1 MGNSLPISLPGPE
14 LQSDERS
21 LSVVPSPA
29 SGQSASVDLI
39 AVLRQGLA
47 EGSQPPAAL
56 MHAATEVAR
65 VLTGADGVALAL
77 RTKGLIVCRARS
89 GDPTPELG
97 APLNT
102 DSGIS
107 GECIRAASIMLCRD
121 TANDPRV
128 DPEVCRAM
136 GIGSIVV
143 VPLRGPTGVAGI
155 LEAFSTRTQAFA
167 EEQINSLRGL
177 AEIVEAAYE
186 REYRAQQDAA
196 FASLR
201 SARTRALVP
210 SASVS
215 GASVSAASI
224 PAGIAEKQVLDEP
237 SPARRYWVMGIAA
250 VALLLVAGVWLSGR
264 ESTPETASA
273 QPSTQVHGAATE
285 SQAAIPQPAPPKPKP
300 GIERSQGST
309 AGVLKNAAQIE
320 ATEDRPTQ
328 VAISLPPASPLKTK
342 APSSTTDSIPDPPS
356 VTIASSTTG
365 SSASGAPFAELTI
378 PANSLPKLDARISEG
393 VTEGKLIR
401 RVEPVYPMQAR
412 AQRIEGNVA
421 LEVTIAEDGT
431 IHNVKQVSG
440 SPVLAAAAR
449 NALQSWRY
457 SPFLLN
463 GKPVSIQKQI
473 TFIFKLP

>member
-1 MGNSLPISLPGPE
+1 MAHSLPTSLPGPE
-14 LQSDERS
+14 LLSDDQS
-21 LSVVPSPA
+21 LSVVPSPTTE
-29 SGQSASVDLI
+29 QSASVDLI
-39 AVLRQGLA
+39 AVLRRGLA
-47 EGSQPPAAL
+47 EGSQPPAAI

-107 GECIRAASIMLCRD
+107 GECIRAASIMLCLD

-143 VPLRGPTGVAGI
+143 VPLRGPSGVAGI
-155 LEAFSTRTQAFA
+155 LEAFSTRTQAFG
-167 EEQINSLRGL
+167 EDQINSLRGL

-201 SARTRALVP
+201 SARSRPPVP
-210 SASVS
+210 KASVP
-215 GASVSAASI
+215 GVT
-224 PAGIAEKQVLDEP
+224 AENQVLDEP
-237 SPARRYWVMGIAA
+237 SPARRYWAMGIAA
-250 VALLLVAGVWLSGR
+250 VALLLFAGVWLSGR
-264 ESTPETASA
+264 ESTTQTAAA
-273 QPSTQVHGAATE
+273 QPSTQIHGAVTEPQATI
-285 SQAAIPQPAPPKPKP
+285 ADPAPPKPKP
-300 GIERSQGST
+300 GIERSQPST
-309 AGVLKNAAQIE
+309 AGVLRNAAQIE
-320 ATEDRPTQ
+320 NTEPEPST
-328 VAISLPPASPLKTK
+328 VAISLPPPRPLATK
-342 APSSTTDSIPDPPS
+342 APSASTGSSPEPPP
-356 VTIASSTTG
+356 VTIITSTLG
-365 SSASGAPFAELTI
+365 SSASGPPITGSGAGAE
-378 PANSLPKLDARISEG
+378 NLPKLDAKISEG
-393 VTEGKLIR
+393 VTGGKLLR
-401 RVEPVYPMQAR
+401 RVEPGYPMQAR
-412 AQRIEGNVA
+412 AQRIAGSVS

-431 IHNVKQVSG
+431 IHDVKEISG

-449 NALQSWRY
+449 SALQGWRY

-463 GKPVSIQKQI
+463 GKPVAIQKQI
-473 TFIFKLP
+473 TFVFKLP